1 MSALTQTTLLGAKV
15 VVSKASVAKRTNVVT
30 RAGQYDD
37 ELLQTAVWI
46 SSSFLRLN
54 FSSLFATWVKFFFTF
69 YARVDSTRGERRR
82 EAFGSVCVAVKLNA
96 LDFVRFERGRFLRRI
111 CSRCCCCC
119 VCSSARFSMMM
130 MMMIISDCVWT
141 TEKLSPLFSSAR

>member
-46 SSSFLRLN
+46 SSLRLN
-54 FSSLFATWVKFFFTF
+54 FSSLFATWVKCFLRD
-69 YARVDSTRGERRR
+69 ARVMRREGKGVERR
-82 EAFGSVCVAVKLNA
+82 L
-96 LDFVRFERGRFLRRI
+96 VRF
-111 CSRCCCCC
+111 
-119 VCSSARFSMMM
+119 
-130 MMMIISDCVWT
+130 VWR
-141 TEKLSPLFSSAR
+141 LN

>member
-46 SSSFLRLN
+46 SSLRLN
-54 FSSLFATWVKFFFTF
+54 FSSLFATWVNYFLRD
-69 YARVDSTRGERRR
+69 ARND
-82 EAFGSVCVAVKLNA
+82 
-96 LDFVRFERGRFLRRI
+96 DERGKALRG
-111 CSRCCCCC
+111 
-119 VCSSARFSMMM
+119 
-130 MMMIISDCVWT
+130 VWFG
-141 TEKLSPLFSSAR
+141 LCGS

>member
-46 SSSFLRLN
+46 SSFLRLN
-54 FSSLFATWVKFFFTF
+54 VSSLFATWVKFFFT
-69 YARVDSTRGERRR
+69 VSTRAVIRREGKGVR
-82 EAFGSVCVAVKLNA
+82 EAFGSVRVAVKLNA
-96 LDFVRFERGRFLRRI
+96 LDFVRFERGRFLRGI
-111 CSRCCCCC
+111 CSRCCC
-119 VCSSARFSMMM
+119 VFVRARAF
-130 MMMIISDCVWT
+130 
-141 TEKLSPLFSSAR
+141 R

>member
-46 SSSFLRLN
+46 SSFLRLN
-54 FSSLFATWVKFFFTF
+54 VSSLFATWVKFFLRFTR
-69 YARVDSTRGERRR
+69 ALIRREGRGVR
-82 EAFGSVCVAVKLNA
+82 EAFGSVRVAVKLNA
-96 LDFVRFERGRFLRRI
+96 LDFV
-111 CSRCCCCC
+111 
-119 VCSSARFSMMM
+119 
-130 MMMIISDCVWT
+130 
-141 TEKLSPLFSSAR
+141 

>member
-46 SSSFLRLN
+46 SSLRLN
-54 FSSLFATWVKFFFTF
+54 FSSLFATWVNFFFTRR
-69 YARVDSTRGERRR
+69 ARVMRREGKGVERR
-82 EAFGSVCVAVKLNA
+82 L
-96 LDFVRFERGRFLRRI
+96 VRF
-111 CSRCCCCC
+111 
-119 VCSSARFSMMM
+119 
-130 MMMIISDCVWT
+130 VWR
-141 TEKLSPLFSSAR
+141 LN

>member
-46 SSSFLRLN
+46 SSLRLN
-54 FSSLFATWVKFFFTF
+54 FSSLFATWVNFFLRD
-69 YARVDSTRGERRR
+69 ARID
-82 EAFGSVCVAVKLNA
+82 
-96 LDFVRFERGRFLRRI
+96 DERGKASRGVWFGL
-111 CSRCCCCC
+111 CSG
-119 VCSSARFSMMM
+119 
-130 MMMIISDCVWT
+130 
-141 TEKLSPLFSSAR
+141 

>member
-46 SSSFLRLN
+46 SSLRLN
-54 FSSLFATWVKFFFTF
+54 FSSLFATWVKFFLRF
-69 YARVDSTRGERRR
+69 ARID
-82 EAFGSVCVAVKLNA
+82 
-96 LDFVRFERGRFLRRI
+96 DERGKA
-111 CSRCCCCC
+111 SRG
-119 VCSSARFSMMM
+119 
-130 MMMIISDCVWT
+130 VWFG
-141 TEKLSPLFSSAR
+141 LCGG

>member
-1 MSALTQTTLLGAKV
+1 MLYFSTYTNRYSMSALTQTTLLGAKV

-46 SSSFLRLN
+46 SSLRLN
-54 FSSLFATWVKFFFTF
+54 FSSLFATWVNFFF
-69 YARVDSTRGERRR
+69 YATRARYETRGERRR

-96 LDFVRFERGRFLRRI
+96 LDF
-111 CSRCCCCC
+111 
-119 VCSSARFSMMM
+119 
-130 MMMIISDCVWT
+130 D
-141 TEKLSPLFSSAR
+141 

>member
-46 SSSFLRLN
+46 SSLRLN
-54 FSSLFATWVKFFFTF
+54 FSSLFATWVNFFLRD
-69 YARVDSTRGERRR
+69 ARID
-82 EAFGSVCVAVKLNA
+82 
-96 LDFVRFERGRFLRRI
+96 DERGKA
-111 CSRCCCCC
+111 SRG
-119 VCSSARFSMMM
+119 
-130 MMMIISDCVWT
+130 VWFG
-141 TEKLSPLFSSAR
+141 LCGG